1 MPATQADTG
10 STTVPGAVRW
20 WMAGLLLGPITF
32 VMSLDR
38 TAIVIAA
45 PTIQTEYHFTLVQM
59 SYLLTSFSWTYA
71 VLQVPSGWLA
81 ERFGPRK
88 MLYWANLL
96 WSLLTALTPAASGF
110 ASFVVIRGLLGV
122 GQSADWPSS
131 VLALRRWF
139 PRAERAKANAI
150 LLGSLYLGPI
160 AAAPITT
167 LVILHFGWRWA
178 FYGFGIVGVLI
189 GFAWWFGFRDD
200 PAKHPLVGT
209 VEASMIAAGQAEEPS
224 QPARGT
230 FLAGL
235 SSVQFWAVGLQYFF
249 LIMIQSF
256 YTTWLPTYL
265 VRERN
270 FSLASMGIY
279 ASLPWVALFVMV
291 FVTGLLSD
299 RILRRTGSV
308 WAARVP
314 VAITGFAVSA
324 LALIAASRAPQI
336 WLMMT
341 LLCVSLGAVGLTQ
354 VSIWSATQDLGR
366 SSTGVVSGWTNF
378 WGNMAG
384 VVGPVLTAYLV
395 EWTGSWSGALL
406 GIALAGLAGAV
417 LWVFVHPERPIVAV
431 AGRAQPSLST

>member
-1 MPATQADTG
+1 
-10 STTVPGAVRW
+10 
-20 WMAGLLLGPITF
+20 
-32 VMSLDR
+32 
-38 TAIVIAA
+38 
-45 PTIQTEYHFTLVQM
+45 
-59 SYLLTSFSWTYA
+59 
-71 VLQVPSGWLA
+71 
-81 ERFGPRK
+81 
-88 MLYWANLL
+88 
-96 WSLLTALTPAASGF
+96 
-110 ASFVVIRGLLGV
+110 
-122 GQSADWPSS
+122 
-131 VLALRRWF
+131 
-139 PRAERAKANAI
+139 
-150 LLGSLYLGPI
+150 
-160 AAAPITT
+160 
-167 LVILHFGWRWA
+167 
-178 FYGFGIVGVLI
+178 
-189 GFAWWFGFRDD
+189 
-200 PAKHPLVGT
+200 
-209 VEASMIAAGQAEEPS
+209 MIAAGQAEEPS

-324 LALIAASRAPQI
+324 VALIAASRAPQI